1 MGEGHFRKDS
11 FLGPLL
17 HNCGWIGLVG
27 WLLFSIVFLA
37 MFYLYGRG
45 SERPRR
51 SIATWIPGTAALLVL
66 IGVTGAL
73 WPPALLSQ
81 ARSKRRYINS
91 GKFVSSMNE
100 ARQAPGNPAATGSP
114 RSVHRYGC
122 TPGWRSRREAL
133 GANGVLRS
141 SVTSTEVTRVSR
153 ATCVGPTHRLLRLV
167 RLNAYHPRPV
177 NAHATT
183 KRGGCGPRAPA
194 ACPPGSGGMV
204 FSWRWEPID
213 VSGMTAPGCSAVRP
227 YQRPGRPIQDTKS
240 ARMSSQSCGSKA

>member
-27 WLLFSIVFLA
+27 WLLFSLVFLA

-51 SIATWIPGTAALLVL
+51 SIAMWIPGTAALLVS

-81 ARSKRRYINS
+81 ARSKGRYIKS

-122 TPGWRSRREAL
+122 TLGWRSRREAL
-133 GANGVLRS
+133 GANGVLRA
-141 SVTSTEVTRVSR
+141 SVTSTNGTSLRKEALGNPRTIPVFPRFQV
-153 ATCVGPTHRLLRLV
+153 LLADPLS
-167 RLNAYHPRPV
+167 L
-177 NAHATT
+177 
-183 KRGGCGPRAPA
+183 
-194 ACPPGSGGMV
+194 S
-204 FSWRWEPID
+204 
-213 VSGMTAPGCSAVRP
+213 
-227 YQRPGRPIQDTKS
+227 
-240 ARMSSQSCGSKA
+240 